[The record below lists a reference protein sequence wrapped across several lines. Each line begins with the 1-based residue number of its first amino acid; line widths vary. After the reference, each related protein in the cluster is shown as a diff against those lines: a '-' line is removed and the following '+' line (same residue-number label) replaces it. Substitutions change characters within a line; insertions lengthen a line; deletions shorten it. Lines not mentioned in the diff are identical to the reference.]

1 MNIERKPQILWA
13 DDEIDLLEPHIR
25 FLDQKGYH
33 VVPVHSGEAA
43 LEEIRKKD
51 FDLVLL
57 DEMMDGIDGL
67 ETLEEIKKIYP
78 GMPIVMVTKN
88 EEESLMEDAI
98 GGQIRD
104 YLTKPVNP
112 SQILMACKKIIDH
125 SNIVKNKIRS
135 RYLEGFNH
143 LSMRLIEPLS
153 LDEWIEIH
161 NQLSQ
166 WQIELDKHSDLG
178 FGEMLADQRETA
190 NREFSRVVENEYH
203 NWLDGD
209 SIILSPRVASNA
221 IKPILQDGGKV
232 LFVVVDCMRL
242 DQWLTLE
249 PLFYEDYLLKKST
262 HVSILPTATPYSRNA
277 IFSGLFPA
285 EISQQYPQYH
295 QADSGNEGGL
305 NQFENELLDLQ
316 VKKWDLDVKPK
327 YFKPL
332 QLAEGEKLLNNFG
345 SIQHENLISVVVNFV
360 DFVAHTR
367 SESKIVQEMVPDESA
382 YRSMI
387 RTWFEGSWIFK
398 LIQKSTQSGFTVVIT
413 SDHGSIRVQ
422 RGEKVMGDRETSA
435 GIRYKHGRNISSAGK
450 NTMRIKDP
458 AQYKLPSKSMN
469 ENFLLAKSDAF
480 FLYPNNFHKYERMLK
495 NTFQHGGIS
504 LDEMILP
511 IAILTGK
518 S

>member
-1 MNIERKPQILWA
+1 MNMERKPQILWA

-78 GMPIVMVTKN
+78 GTPVVMVTKS

-98 GGQIRD
+98 GGHISD

-112 SQILMACKKIIDH
+112 SQILMVCKKILDH
-125 SNIVKNKIRS
+125 SDIVKKKIRS
-135 RYLEGFNH
+135 RYLEGFNL
-143 LSMRLIEPLS
+143 LSMRLIEALS
-153 LDEWIEIH
+153 LDEWIKTHE
-161 NQLSQ
+161 QLSQ
-166 WQIELDKHSDLG
+166 WQIELDKHPDLG
-178 FGEMLADQRETA
+178 FEEMLADQRETA
-190 NREFSRVVENEYH
+190 NREFARTVENEYI
-203 NWLDGD
+203 NWLDDD
-209 SIILSPRVASNA
+209 SIILSPRVASSA
-221 IKPILQDGGKV
+221 IKPILQGGEKV

-249 PLFYEDYLLKKST
+249 PIFYEDYSLKKST
-262 HVSILPTATPYSRNA
+262 HISILPTATPYSRNA

-285 EISQQYPQYH
+285 EILQRYPQYY
-295 QADSGNEGGL
+295 QDDSGNESGL
-305 NQFENELLDLQ
+305 NQFEKELLELQ
-316 VKKWDLDVKPK
+316 VKQWNLGVKPK

-332 QLAEGEKLLNNFG
+332 QPTEGERLLNNFG
-345 SIQHENLISVVVNFV
+345 SIQHEKLISVVVNFV
-360 DFVAHTR
+360 DFVTHTR

-387 RTWFEGSWIFK
+387 RTWFEGSWIYK
-398 LIQKSTQSGFTVVIT
+398 LIQKSTQNGFTVIIT
-413 SDHGSIRVQ
+413 SDHGSIKVQ
-422 RGEKVMGDRETSA
+422 RGEKVLGDRETSA
-435 GIRYKHGRNISSAGK
+435 GIRYKHGRNISSTGK
-450 NTMRIKDP
+450 NAMRINDP
-458 AQYKLPSKSMN
+458 AKYRLPVKNMN
-469 ENFLLAKSDAF
+469 ENFLLAKSSAF

-504 LDEMILP
+504 LDEMVLP